1 MGILEDLPPT
11 LRQRYFR
18 HDRTPAH
25 REEFLWQWMNAK
37 NRDVAWAWKT
47 VCMTSVTVSNS
58 DCFPTY
64 GHLKEHIDS
73 FPSRT
78 SKDFVGR
85 FRAVMTTIDT

>member
-1 MGILEDLPPT
+1 MLEFLMGILEDLPPT

-64 GHLKEHIDS
+64 GHLKEHIDFFLPGLAKIS
-73 FPSRT
+73 WEGF
-78 SKDFVGR
+78 GQL
-85 FRAVMTTIDT
+85 